1 MLEISVATYRRRFI
15 DSFGIL
21 FASSGKMEAR
31 MAEFAAT
38 WVWWG
43 RQCKGLRRHK
53 ATQLPAAAT
62 SLPAAKLAMPF
73 LRPICGRVG

>member
-31 MAEFAAT
+31 MAELAAT
-38 WVWWG
+38 WIWWG
-43 RQCKGLRRHK
+43 RQCKGLRLRAGCASQGDFAGALAHV
-53 ATQLPAAAT
+53 QLP
-62 SLPAAKLAMPF
+62 S
-73 LRPICGRVG
+73 GQN